1 MVSRNTSVTNL
12 AEVVE
17 YNGAKGNS
25 IHMAGKAIR
34 ALYWR
39 LNLGLKKIKSKRLK
53 KKLGHNIKAIITNS
67 ENGLFAVDPEDL
79 EVGQKLRSGGFGIEE
94 VERLKKFINKKSKVL
109 IVGTHI
115 GSLAI
120 PLSKHCKEITAIEA
134 NPNTFEL
141 LEINLQLNNAEN
153 ITPHNIFAN
162 DTHEK
167 VEFLLNTVNSGGSKR
182 KPKKSNFLYDYDNPE
197 IIELESHRL
206 DDYLPKHDYDLI
218 LLDIEGSEYFAMKGM
233 NDILSKCQTLVVE
246 FLPHHLKNVADID
259 VETFLSVLPD
269 HFTKFELP
277 DNKQEHNISEVKTVL
292 QKMYD
297 SNIGEDGII
306 FTSN

>member
-1 MVSRNTSVTNL
+1 ML
-12 AEVVE
+12 
-17 YNGAKGNS
+17 
-25 IHMAGKAIR
+25 R
-34 ALYWR
+34 AFYWR
-39 LNLGLKKIKSKRLK
+39 LNLGLKKIKSNRLRN
-53 KKLGHNIKAIITNS
+53 KLGNNIKAIITNS

-94 VERLKKFINKKSKVL
+94 LQRLKKFIDDKSKVL

-120 PLSKHCKEITAIEA
+120 PLSKHCKEVTAIEA

-141 LEINLQLNNAEN
+141 LEINLHLNNAKN

-162 DTHEK
+162 DSHEK

-182 KPKKSNFLYDYDNPE
+182 KPKKSSFLYDYDNPE
-197 IIELESHRL
+197 IIELESHKL
-206 DDYLPKHDYDLI
+206 DDYLPNHDYDLI

-233 NDILSKCQTLVVE
+233 KDILSNCKTLVFE

-259 VETFLSVLPD
+259 VETFLSVLPG

-277 DNKQEHNISEVKTVL
+277 NNKQEHNISEVKTVL

>member
-1 MVSRNTSVTNL
+1 M
-12 AEVVE
+12 
-17 YNGAKGNS
+17 
-25 IHMAGKAIR
+25 IR
-34 ALYWR
+34 AFYWR
-39 LNLGLKKIKSKRLK
+39 LHLGFKKIKSTRLR
-53 KKLGHNIKAIITNS
+53 KKLGQNIKAVITRS

-79 EVGQKLRSGGFGIEE
+79 EVGQKLRSGGFGIDE
-94 VERLKKFINKKSKVL
+94 VQRLKSFINKDSKVL

-115 GSLAI
+115 GALAI

-141 LEINLQLNNAEN
+141 LEINLHLNQAKN

-162 DTHEK
+162 DSHEK

-182 KPKKSNFLYDYDNPE
+182 KPKKSSFLYDFDNPE
-197 IIELESHRL
+197 IIELESHKL
-206 DDYLPKHDYDLI
+206 DDYLPEHDYDLV

-233 NDILSKCQTLVVE
+233 ENILANCTTLVVE

-259 VETFLSVLPD
+259 VETFLSVLPG
-269 HFTKFELP
+269 HFTKFNLP
-277 DNKQEHNISEVKTVL
+277 DNRQEHNISEVKTVL
-292 QKMYD
+292 QNMYD
-297 SNIGEDGII
+297 ANIGEDGII

>member
-1 MVSRNTSVTNL
+1 ML
-12 AEVVE
+12 
-17 YNGAKGNS
+17 
-25 IHMAGKAIR
+25 R

-39 LNLGLKKIKSKRLK
+39 LNLGLKKIKSKRIR

-94 VERLKKFINKKSKVL
+94 LQRLKKFIDDKSKVL

-120 PLSKHCKEITAIEA
+120 PLSKHCKEVTAIEA

-141 LEINLQLNNAEN
+141 LEINLHLNNAKN

-162 DTHEK
+162 DSHEK

-182 KPKKSNFLYDYDNPE
+182 KPKKSSFLYDYDNPE
-197 IIELESHRL
+197 IIELESHKL
-206 DDYLPKHDYDLI
+206 DDYLPNHDYDLI

-233 NDILSKCQTLVVE
+233 KDILSNCKTLVVE

-259 VETFLSVLPD
+259 VETFLSVLPG

-277 DNKQEHNISEVKTVL
+277 NNKQEHNISEVKTVL

>member
-1 MVSRNTSVTNL
+1 ML
-12 AEVVE
+12 
-17 YNGAKGNS
+17 
-25 IHMAGKAIR
+25 R
-34 ALYWR
+34 AFYWR
-39 LNLGLKKIKSKRLK
+39 LNLGFKRIKSKRLR
-53 KKLGHNIKAIITNS
+53 KKLGNNIKAIITNS
-67 ENGLFAVDPEDL
+67 ENGLFAVEPEDL
-79 EVGQKLRSGGFGIEE
+79 EVGQKLRSGGFGLEE
-94 VERLKKFINKKSKVL
+94 LERLKTFINAHSKVL

-141 LEINLQLNNAEN
+141 LEINLQLNNIKN

-162 DTHEK
+162 DSHEK

-182 KPKKSNFLYDYDNPE
+182 KPKKSSFLYDFDNPE

-206 DDYLPKHDYDLI
+206 DDYLPHHDYDLI

-233 NDILSKCQTLVVE
+233 NDILSHCKTLVVE
-246 FLPHHLKNVADID
+246 FLPHHLKNVADIN
-259 VETFLSVLPD
+259 VETFLSVIPG

-277 DNKQEHNISEVKTVL
+277 DNKQKHNISEVKTVL

-306 FTSN
+306 FTSS

>member
-1 MVSRNTSVTNL
+1 M
-12 AEVVE
+12 
-17 YNGAKGNS
+17 
-25 IHMAGKAIR
+25 IR
-34 ALYWR
+34 AFYWR
-39 LNLGLKKIKSKRLK
+39 LHLGFKKIKSTRLR
-53 KKLGHNIKAIITNS
+53 KKLGKNIKAIITES

-79 EVGQKLRSGGFGIEE
+79 EVGQKLRSGGFGVDE
-94 VERLKKFINKKSKVL
+94 VERLKTFINKKSKVL

-115 GSLAI
+115 GALAI
-120 PLSKHCKEITAIEA
+120 PLSKHCREITAIEA

-141 LEINLQLNNAEN
+141 LEINLHLNHAKN

-162 DTHEK
+162 ESHEK

-182 KPKKSNFLYDYDNPE
+182 KPKKSSFLYDFDNPE
-197 IIELESHRL
+197 IIELESHKL
-206 DDYLPKHDYDLI
+206 DDYLPDHDYDLV

-233 NDILSKCQTLVVE
+233 KNILSNCKTLVVE

-259 VETFLSVLPD
+259 VETFLSVLPG
-269 HFTKFELP
+269 HFTKFNLP
-277 DNKQEHNISEVKTVL
+277 NNQQEHNISEVKTVL

-297 SNIGEDGII
+297 ANIGEDGII

>member
-1 MVSRNTSVTNL
+1 ML
-12 AEVVE
+12 
-17 YNGAKGNS
+17 
-25 IHMAGKAIR
+25 R
-34 ALYWR
+34 AFYWR
-39 LNLGLKKIKSKRLK
+39 LNLGLKKIKSNRLR
-53 KKLGHNIKAIITNS
+53 KKLGNNIKAIITNS

-79 EVGQKLRSGGFGIEE
+79 EVGHKLLSGGFGIDE
-94 VERLKKFINKKSKVL
+94 VERLKKFINIKSKVL

-120 PLSKHCKEITAIEA
+120 PLSKYCKEITAIEA

-141 LEINLQLNNAEN
+141 LEINLQLNNTKN
-153 ITPHNIFAN
+153 ITPHNIFAS
-162 DTHEK
+162 DSHEK

-182 KPKKSNFLYDYDNPE
+182 KPKKNSFLYDYDNPE
-197 IIELESHRL
+197 VIELESHRL

-218 LLDIEGSEYFAMKGM
+218 LMDIEGSEYFAMKGM
-233 NDILSKCQTLVVE
+233 KDILSNCKTLVVE

-259 VETFLSVLPD
+259 VETFLSVLPS
-269 HFTKFELP
+269 HFTKFKLP
-277 DNKQEHNISEVKTVL
+277 DNNQEHNISEVATVL

>member
-1 MVSRNTSVTNL
+1 M
-12 AEVVE
+12 
-17 YNGAKGNS
+17 
-25 IHMAGKAIR
+25 IR
-34 ALYWR
+34 AFYWR
-39 LNLGLKKIKSKRLK
+39 LHLGFKKIKSTRLR
-53 KKLGHNIKAIITNS
+53 KKLGQNIKAVITKS

-79 EVGQKLRSGGFGIEE
+79 EVGQKLRSGGFGIDE
-94 VERLKKFINKKSKVL
+94 VERLKSFINKDSKVL

-115 GSLAI
+115 GALAI

-141 LEINLQLNNAEN
+141 LEINLHHNQAEN

-162 DTHEK
+162 DSHEK

-182 KPKKSNFLYDYDNPE
+182 KPKKSSFLYDFDNPE
-197 IIELESHRL
+197 IIELESHKL
-206 DDYLPKHDYDLI
+206 DDYLPEHDYDLV

-233 NDILSKCQTLVVE
+233 EDILANCKTLVVE

-259 VETFLSVLPD
+259 VETFLSVLPG
-269 HFTKFELP
+269 HFTKFNLP
-277 DNKQEHNISEVKTVL
+277 DNQQEHNISEVKTVL
-292 QKMYD
+292 QNMYD
-297 SNIGEDGII
+297 ANIGEDGII

>member
-1 MVSRNTSVTNL
+1 M
-12 AEVVE
+12 
-17 YNGAKGNS
+17 
-25 IHMAGKAIR
+25 IR
-34 ALYWR
+34 AFYWR
-39 LNLGLKKIKSKRLK
+39 LHLGFKKIKSTRLR
-53 KKLGHNIKAIITNS
+53 KKLGQNIKAVITKS

-79 EVGQKLRSGGFGIEE
+79 EVGQKLRSGGFGIDE
-94 VERLKKFINKKSKVL
+94 VERLKSFINKDSKVL

-115 GSLAI
+115 GALAI

-141 LEINLQLNNAEN
+141 LEINLHLNQAGN

-162 DTHEK
+162 DSHEK

-182 KPKKSNFLYDYDNPE
+182 KPKKSSFLYDFDNPE
-197 IIELESHRL
+197 IIELESHKL
-206 DDYLPKHDYDLI
+206 DDYLPEHDYDLV

-233 NDILSKCQTLVVE
+233 EDILANCKTLVVE

-259 VETFLSVLPD
+259 VETFLSVLPG
-269 HFTKFELP
+269 HFTKFNLP
-277 DNKQEHNISEVKTVL
+277 DNQQEHNISEVKTVL
-292 QKMYD
+292 QNMYD
-297 SNIGEDGII
+297 ANIGEDGII

>member
-1 MVSRNTSVTNL
+1 ML
-12 AEVVE
+12 
-17 YNGAKGNS
+17 
-25 IHMAGKAIR
+25 R
-34 ALYWR
+34 AFYWR
-39 LNLGLKKIKSKRLK
+39 LNLGLKKIKSKRLR
-53 KKLGHNIKAIITNS
+53 KKLGNNIKAIITNS

-79 EVGQKLRSGGFGIEE
+79 EVGLKLRSGGFGLEE
-94 VERLKKFINKKSKVL
+94 LERIKKFINKESKVL

-134 NPNTFEL
+134 NPNTFKL
-141 LEINLQLNNAEN
+141 LEINLHLNNIDN

-162 DTHEK
+162 DSHEK

-182 KPKKSNFLYDYDNPE
+182 KPKKSNFLYEYDNPE
-197 IIELESHRL
+197 IIELESHKL
-206 DDYLPKHDYDLI
+206 DDFLPNHEYDLV

-233 NDILSKCQTLVVE
+233 KEILSNCKTLVVE

-259 VETFLSVLPD
+259 VDTFISVIPGQ
-269 HFTKFELP
+269 FTNFQLP
-277 DNKQEHNISEVKTVL
+277 DNNQKHKISEMKNVL

>member
-1 MVSRNTSVTNL
+1 M
-12 AEVVE
+12 
-17 YNGAKGNS
+17 
-25 IHMAGKAIR
+25 IR
-34 ALYWR
+34 AFYWR
-39 LNLGLKKIKSKRLK
+39 LHLGFKKIKSTRLR
-53 KKLGHNIKAIITNS
+53 KKLGQNIKAIITES

-79 EVGQKLRSGGFGIEE
+79 EVGQKLRSGGFGIDE
-94 VERLKKFINKKSKVL
+94 VERLKTFINKNSKVL

-141 LEINLQLNNAEN
+141 LEINLHLNHAKN
-153 ITPHNIFAN
+153 IIPHNIFAN
-162 DTHEK
+162 ESHEK

-182 KPKKSNFLYDYDNPE
+182 KPKKSSFLYDFDNPE
-197 IIELESHRL
+197 IIELESHKL
-206 DDYLPKHDYDLI
+206 DDYLPEHDYDLV

-233 NDILSKCQTLVVE
+233 NDILSHCKTLVVE
-246 FLPHHLKNVADID
+246 FLPHHLKNVAGVD
-259 VETFLSVLPD
+259 VDTFISALPK
-269 HFTKFELP
+269 HFTKFQLP
-277 DNKQEHNISEVKTVL
+277 DHNQEHTISEIKTVL

>member
-1 MVSRNTSVTNL
+1 M
-12 AEVVE
+12 
-17 YNGAKGNS
+17 
-25 IHMAGKAIR
+25 IR

-39 LNLGLKKIKSKRLK
+39 LNLGFKKIKSKRLRN
-53 KKLGHNIKAIITNS
+53 KLGNNIKAIITNS

-94 VERLKKFINKKSKVL
+94 LERLKKHVNKKSKVL

-120 PLSKHCKEITAIEA
+120 PLSKHCSSITAIEA
-134 NPNTFEL
+134 NPKTFEL
-141 LEINLQLNNAEN
+141 LEINLQLNNIEN

-162 DTHEK
+162 DSNQK

-182 KPKKSNFLYDYDNPE
+182 KPQKSNFLYDYDNPE
-197 IIELESHRL
+197 IIELESYLL
-206 DDYLPKHDYDLI
+206 DNYLSDHDYELV
-218 LLDIEGSEYFAMKGM
+218 LMDIEGSEYFAMKGM
-233 NDILSKCQTLVVE
+233 EKILSNCKTLVVE
-246 FLPHHLKNVADID
+246 FLPHHLKNVAGID
-259 VETFLSVLPD
+259 VDTFLSVLPG
-269 HFTKFELP
+269 HFTAFELP
-277 DNKQEHNISEVKTVL
+277 DNKEKHNISEVKTIL
-292 QKMYD
+292 QNMYD

>member
-1 MVSRNTSVTNL
+1 M
-12 AEVVE
+12 
-17 YNGAKGNS
+17 
-25 IHMAGKAIR
+25 IR
-34 ALYWR
+34 AFYWR
-39 LNLGLKKIKSKRLK
+39 LHLGFKKIKSTRLR
-53 KKLGHNIKAIITNS
+53 KKLGQNIKAVITKS

-79 EVGQKLRSGGFGIEE
+79 EVGQKLRSGGFGIDE
-94 VERLKKFINKKSKVL
+94 VERLKSFINKNSKVL

-115 GSLAI
+115 GALAI

-141 LEINLQLNNAEN
+141 LEINLHLNQAKN

-162 DTHEK
+162 DSHEK

-182 KPKKSNFLYDYDNPE
+182 KPKKSSFLYDFDNPE
-197 IIELESHRL
+197 IIELESHKL
-206 DDYLPKHDYDLI
+206 DDYLPEHDYDLV

-233 NDILSKCQTLVVE
+233 GDILANCKTLVVE

-259 VETFLSVLPD
+259 VETFLSVLPG
-269 HFTKFELP
+269 HFTKFNLP
-277 DNKQEHNISEVKTVL
+277 NNQQEHNISEVKTVL
-292 QKMYD
+292 QNMYD
-297 SNIGEDGII
+297 ANIGEDGII

>member
-1 MVSRNTSVTNL
+1 MLR
-12 AEVVE
+12 
-17 YNGAKGNS
+17 
-25 IHMAGKAIR
+25 AI
-34 ALYWR
+34 YWR
-39 LNLGLKKIKSKRLK
+39 LNLGFKKIKSKRLS
-53 KKLGHNIKAIITNS
+53 KKLGNNIRAIITNS

-94 VERLKKFINKKSKVL
+94 VQRLKKFINNKSKVL

-120 PLSKHCKEITAIEA
+120 PLSKHCKEVTAIEA
-134 NPNTFEL
+134 NPNTYEL

-153 ITPHNIFAN
+153 ITPHNIFAS
-162 DTHEK
+162 DSQEK

-182 KPKKSNFLYDYDNPE
+182 KPKKSSFLYDFDNPE

-206 DDYLPKHDYDLI
+206 DDYLPEHDYDLI
-218 LLDIEGSEYFAMKGM
+218 LMDIEGSEYFAMKGM
-233 NDILSKCQTLVVE
+233 KDILSNCKTLVVE

-259 VETFLSVLPD
+259 VETFLSVLPG

-277 DNKQEHNISEVKTVL
+277 DNKQEHNISEVNTVL

>member
-1 MVSRNTSVTNL
+1 ML
-12 AEVVE
+12 
-17 YNGAKGNS
+17 
-25 IHMAGKAIR
+25 R
-34 ALYWR
+34 AFYWR
-39 LNLGLKKIKSKRLK
+39 LNLGLKKIKSKRLR
-53 KKLGHNIKAIITNS
+53 KKLGSNIKAIITNS
-67 ENGLFAVDPEDL
+67 ENGIFAVDPEDL
-79 EVGQKLRSGGFGIEE
+79 EVGQKLRSGGFGIGE
-94 VERLKKFINKKSKVL
+94 VERLKQFINNKSKVL

-120 PLSKHCKEITAIEA
+120 PLSEHCKEITAIEA

-141 LEINLQLNNAEN
+141 LEINLHLNNIKN

-162 DTHEK
+162 DSHEK

-182 KPKKSNFLYDYDNPE
+182 KPKKSSFLYDYDDPE

-206 DDYLPKHDYDLI
+206 DDYLPQHDYDLV

-233 NDILSKCQTLVVE
+233 KEILSNCNTLVVE

-269 HFTKFELP
+269 HFTKFKLP
-277 DNKQEHNISEVKTVL
+277 DNKQEHNISDVKTVL
-292 QKMYD
+292 QDMYD
-297 SNIGEDGII
+297 ANIGEDGII

>member
-1 MVSRNTSVTNL
+1 ML
-12 AEVVE
+12 
-17 YNGAKGNS
+17 
-25 IHMAGKAIR
+25 R
-34 ALYWR
+34 AFYWR
-39 LNLGLKKIKSKRLK
+39 LNLGLKKIKSNRLRN
-53 KKLGHNIKAIITNS
+53 KLGNNIKAIITNS

-94 VERLKKFINKKSKVL
+94 LQRLKKFIDDKSKVL

-120 PLSKHCKEITAIEA
+120 PLSKHCKEVTAIEA

-141 LEINLQLNNAEN
+141 LEINLHLNNAKN

-162 DTHEK
+162 DSHEK

-182 KPKKSNFLYDYDNPE
+182 KPKKSSFLYDYDNPE
-197 IIELESHRL
+197 IIELESHKL
-206 DDYLPKHDYDLI
+206 DDYLPNHDYDLI

-233 NDILSKCQTLVVE
+233 KDILSNCKTLVVE

-259 VETFLSVLPD
+259 VDTFLSVLPG

-277 DNKQEHNISEVKTVL
+277 NNKQEHNISEVKTVL

>member
-1 MVSRNTSVTNL
+1 M
-12 AEVVE
+12 
-17 YNGAKGNS
+17 
-25 IHMAGKAIR
+25 IR
-34 ALYWR
+34 AFYWR
-39 LNLGLKKIKSKRLK
+39 LHLGFKKIKSTRLR
-53 KKLGHNIKAIITNS
+53 KKLGQNIKAVITKS

-79 EVGQKLRSGGFGIEE
+79 EVGQKLRSGGFGIDE
-94 VERLKKFINKKSKVL
+94 VKRLKSFINKDSKVL

-115 GSLAI
+115 GALAI

-141 LEINLQLNNAEN
+141 LEINLHLNHAKN

-162 DTHEK
+162 DSHEK

-182 KPKKSNFLYDYDNPE
+182 KPKKSSFLYDFDNPE
-197 IIELESHRL
+197 IIELESHKL
-206 DDYLPKHDYDLI
+206 DDYLPEHDYDLV

-233 NDILSKCQTLVVE
+233 ENILANCTTLVVE

-259 VETFLSVLPD
+259 VETFLSVLPG
-269 HFTKFELP
+269 HFTKFNLP
-277 DNKQEHNISEVKTVL
+277 DNRQEHNISEVKTVL
-292 QKMYD
+292 QNMYD
-297 SNIGEDGII
+297 ANIGEDGII

>member
-1 MVSRNTSVTNL
+1 ML
-12 AEVVE
+12 
-17 YNGAKGNS
+17 
-25 IHMAGKAIR
+25 R
-34 ALYWR
+34 AFYWR
-39 LNLGLKKIKSKRLK
+39 LNLGLKKFKSKRLR
-53 KKLGHNIKAIITNS
+53 KKLGNNIKAIITNS

-94 VERLKKFINKKSKVL
+94 LERLKLLINNKSKVL

-120 PLSKHCKEITAIEA
+120 PLSRHCKEITAIEA
-134 NPNTFEL
+134 NPKTFQL
-141 LEINLQLNNAEN
+141 LEINLQLNNCKN
-153 ITPHNIFAN
+153 ITAHNIFAN
-162 DTHEK
+162 DSSEK

-182 KPKKSNFLYDYDNPE
+182 KPKKSNFLYEYDNPE
-197 IIELESHRL
+197 VIELESHSL
-206 DDYLPKHDYDLI
+206 DEYLNHHDYELI

-233 NDILSKCQTLVVE
+233 KDILSNCKTLVVE
-246 FLPHHLKNVADID
+246 FLPHHLKNVADINVD
-259 VETFLSVLPD
+259 TFISVLPG
-269 HFTKFELP
+269 HFTKFQLP
-277 DNKQEHNISEVKTVL
+277 DNKQEHKISELKTVL